1 MRLSLDHLT
10 ITPHAPL
17 PRSAGVLS
25 VHVNTVVPGMARS
38 HQDGGCRVGE
48 ARLLHPLYYVVHTH
62 RLGEVG
68 QCAQCAQSPGDGAPA
83 AGHGVAG
90 QEGRGGRGPVAAA
103 GPQVA
108 PGTPVP
114 LQGRGGHTADQGGQ
128 AGGELRRY
136 LDISRYIYT
145 RCPHR

>member
-10 ITPHAPL
+10 ITPHASL

-48 ARLLHPLYYVVHTH
+48 ARLLRPLYYVVHTH

-68 QCAQCAQSPGDGAPA
+68 QCAQSHGDGAPA

-90 QEGRGGRGPVAAA
+90 QEGRGRHGPVAAA

-108 PGTPVP
+108 PGAPVP
-114 LQGRGGHTADQGGQ
+114 LQGGAGDRAGQGGQ

-136 LDISRYIYT
+136 VDISRYIYT
-145 RCPHR
+145 QCPHR